1 MGDGSRTRSDVWLHI
16 LSSLLSGTDIALLK
30 EPAQLAK
37 IADELEQLHHDRF
50 SGKPTRVLPPRPPD
64 PGTARAIVAKWNSSG
79 SASNRIMCIKEL
91 RTKFNW
97 SLQEAKAFADKH
109 WNDPQPQMDRC
120 PVCDR
125 QLPSS
130 DLGWSTVHQLNVCP
144 MCSQGDPF

>member
-1 MGDGSRTRSDVWLHI
+1 MGDSSRTRSDVWLNI

-30 EPAQLAK
+30 DPAQLAK

-50 SGKPTRVLPPRPPD
+50 SGKPTRILPPRPAD
-64 PGTARAIVAKWNSSG
+64 PGSAMAIVAKWNSSD

-109 WNDPQPQMDRC
+109 WAVPLSVQC
-120 PVCDR
+120 PACKRTVS
-125 QLPSS
+125 PS
-130 DLGWSTVHQLNVCP
+130 DLGWSTVHNKNVCQL
-144 MCSQGDPF
+144 CCQGDPF